1 MQSLCDLAT
10 QLSVV
15 TARQRLPVQTL
26 TASEHHNVIQR
37 TTHCTV
43 YHCIGADTA
52 RGWRSATTKCAA
64 RVTQRSSRWALRGIW
79 TAAGRATPETTPSAS
94 ITCTIGAYFLRPISR
109 GFSPLVCSHY
119 IKRRGIRN
127 TTDGIAHR
135 GDYGTQSLS
144 PPSPSLSPS
153 LSLSLRCGESRQVLI
168 LVASRGK

>member
-52 RGWRSATTKCAA
+52 RGWRSATTKCGWSPNRPTRDYRFEAA
-64 RVTQRSSRWALRGIW
+64 QKGC
-79 TAAGRATPETTPSAS
+79 E
-94 ITCTIGAYFLRPISR
+94 
-109 GFSPLVCSHY
+109 
-119 IKRRGIRN
+119 
-127 TTDGIAHR
+127 
-135 GDYGTQSLS
+135 
-144 PPSPSLSPS
+144 
-153 LSLSLRCGESRQVLI
+153 I
-168 LVASRGK
+168 LN